1 MSNKGQMEVVQ
12 SALLRNIKNSSGRL
26 FDNFKCSETS
36 AAWGF
41 LGVLMNRCGRRLP
54 WGKRSTVG
62 VWIDQLVVQHH
73 HPQAIFCVFVF
84 RKETK
89 RSYTTKENMCTCLHV
104 KRFSGWGSWLKSR
117 MPFWLTVQLPP
128 WSSKPWGL

>member
-1 MSNKGQMEVVQ
+1 MEVVQ
-12 SALLRNIKNSSGRL
+12 SALLRNIKNSSGGP

-41 LGVLMNRCGRRLP
+41 LGVLMNRCGRWLP

-84 RKETK
+84 KKKRKEATQQRK
-89 RSYTTKENMCTCLHV
+89 ICARACMLNDFPFGAADMRAVT
-104 KRFSGWGSWLKSR
+104 
-117 MPFWLTVQLPP
+117 PFWLTVQLPP
-128 WSSKPWGL
+128 WSSKPWGLGD